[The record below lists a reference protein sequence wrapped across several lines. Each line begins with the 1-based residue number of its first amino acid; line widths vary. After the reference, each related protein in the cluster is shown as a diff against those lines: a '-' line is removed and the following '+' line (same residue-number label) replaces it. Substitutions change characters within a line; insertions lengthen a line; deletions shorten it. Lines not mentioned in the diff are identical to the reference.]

1 MNLKKTF
8 SFQNF
13 AVLREGC
20 ELYIMRI
27 MFVKYKDGF
36 HIPLHCSSYSN
47 LRIILAVGIFGLL
60 LRLHIDCESNSKCK
74 RCNLIT
80 CQRNQ
85 DSGFFWGC
93 IFLVLFFL
101 FFVYFGFFFKIHF
114 IVVICTC
121 SKGLK
126 SNIFYY
132 P

>member
-8 SFQNF
+8 SFQNL

-36 HIPLHCSSYSN
+36 HIPLHCSLYSN
-47 LRIILAVGIFGLL
+47 LRMILAVGIFGLL
-60 LRLHIDCESNSKCK
+60 LRLHIHCESNSKCK

-85 DSGFFWGC
+85 DSGVFWGC
-93 IFLVLFFL
+93 IFLVLFFCFLFIL
-101 FFVYFGFFFKIHF
+101 FFF
-114 IVVICTC
+114 
-121 SKGLK
+121 L
-126 SNIFYY
+126 NILYCCNM
-132 P
+132 

>member
-13 AVLREGC
+13 AVLRGGC

-85 DSGFFWGC
+85 DSRVFWGC
-93 IFLVLFFL
+93 IFLVLFFCFL
-101 FFVYFGFFFKIHF
+101 FILGFFKIHF
-114 IVVICTC
+114 IVVIC
-121 SKGLK
+121 SEGLK